1 MKPMSDGKTQK
12 DFHQTGDKGGFVD
25 DKIHTAI
32 LADGD
37 HEAAK
42 KVSDEVARDVG
53 LTEAEIEAL
62 SAPPPTRGK
71 KK

>member
-1 MKPMSDGKTQK
+1 MKSMSDGKRQN
-12 DFHQTGDKGGFVD
+12 DFHQIENYQFVD
-25 DKIHTAI
+25 DKMHAAI

-42 KVSDEVARDVG
+42 KVSDAVARDVG
-53 LTEAEIEAL
+53 LTDAEIEAL

-71 KK
+71 GK

>member
-1 MKPMSDGKTQK
+1 MGRRQNDLYSVSNHR
-12 DFHQTGDKGGFVD
+12 FED
-25 DKIHTAI
+25 DHLHAAI
-32 LADGD
+32 LANGD

-42 KVSDEVARDVG
+42 KVSDRVARDVG

-71 KK
+71 GK